1 MSTLAPAFVG
11 FSTLRDSRHR
21 SARAAR
27 EVSDWLSW
35 LELEGKAPRTISDYE
50 WVVARL
56 LRTFMDTELAEF
68 TDGDIAQVLRTFPQ
82 RSRRERQQAFK
93 SLFKW
98 AKRTRR
104 ILENPMDYLPEIRRQ
119 GQRAIDIFTD
129 IEIAA
134 LTALEDSHGDLFLIL
149 FDTGLRQGEARNLR
163 VRDCNLGTGELVVL
177 RSKGDK
183 DRVVPLTARLIQR
196 LSEWF
201 LVDAL
206 HPDDY
211 LWAVRPGGYYVRRTK
226 PMGETSFKNWYRDC
240 LKTAGV
246 RYRKPHTT
254 RHTFATR
261 WLRMGGR
268 LETVSRAL
276 GHSSI
281 RTTADL
287 YAHLDLRDLRAD
299 LEIIERGS

>member
-1 MSTLAPAFVG
+1 MTVVEFT
-11 FSTLRDSRHR
+11 TLRDSRHR

-50 WVVARL
+50 WAVARL
-56 LRTFMDTELAEF
+56 LRTFPDKQLAEF
-68 TDGDIAQVLRTFPQ
+68 TDGDLAQVLRTFPA

-93 SLFKW
+93 SLFRW
-98 AKRTRR
+98 ARRTRR
-104 ILENPMDYLPEIRRQ
+104 IAENPMEFLPEIRRQ
-119 GQRAIDIFTD
+119 GQRAIDVFTD
-129 IEIAA
+129 MEIAA
-134 LTALEDSHGDLFLIL
+134 LTALEDGDGDLFLIL
-149 FDTGLRQGEARNLR
+149 FDTGLRQSEARNLR
-163 VRDCNLGTGELVVL
+163 VRDCHLGTSELVVL
-177 RSKGDK
+177 RGKGDK
-183 DRVVPLTARLIQR
+183 DRVIPMTARLVQR

-201 LVDAL
+201 LLDGLA
-206 HPDDY
+206 PDDY
-211 LWAVRPGGYYVRRTK
+211 LWPTRPGGYYLRRTT
-226 PMGETSFKNWYRDC
+226 PMGETSFKAWYKRS
-240 LKTAGV
+240 LATAGV

-276 GHSSI
+276 GHASI

-287 YAHLDLRDLRAD
+287 YAHLDLRDLRVD
-299 LEIIERGS
+299 LAIIEGR

>member
-1 MSTLAPAFVG
+1 MSTVAPTFVG

-56 LRTFMDTELAEF
+56 LRTFDDKELGEF
-68 TDGDIAQVLRTFPQ
+68 TDGDIAQVLRTFPV

-93 SLFKW
+93 SLFRW
-98 AKRTRR
+98 ARRTRR
-104 ILENPMDYLPEIRRQ
+104 ITENPMDYLPDIKRQ
-119 GQRAIDIFTD
+119 GQRAIDIFSG

-134 LTALEDSHGDLFLIL
+134 LTALEDADGDLFLIL
-149 FDTGLRQGEARNLR
+149 FDAGLRQGEARRLR

-177 RSKGDK
+177 RGKGDK
-183 DRVVPLTARLIQR
+183 DRVIPMTARLIQR

-201 LVDAL
+201 LLDGL
-206 HPDDY
+206 HPNDY
-211 LWAVRPGGYYVRRTK
+211 LWATRPGGYYVRRTK
-226 PMGETSFKNWYRDC
+226 EMGETSFKTWYRDC
-240 LKTAGV
+240 LETAGV

-261 WLRMGGR
+261 WLRAGGR

-276 GHSSI
+276 GHASI

-287 YAHLDLRDLRAD
+287 YAHLDLRDIRHD
-299 LEIIERGS
+299 LEIVERGS